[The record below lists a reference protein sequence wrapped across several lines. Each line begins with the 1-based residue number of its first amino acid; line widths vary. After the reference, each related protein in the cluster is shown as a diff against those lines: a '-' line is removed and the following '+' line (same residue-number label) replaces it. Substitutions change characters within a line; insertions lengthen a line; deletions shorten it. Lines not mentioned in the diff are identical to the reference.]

1 MSTPETTT
9 PADGADTLVGRCY
22 TKARR
27 HPLVIGRWPG
37 GGVLW
42 GGPYTVPQL
51 IVMVGSFVALILFR
65 PIWAHFGVVLNVM
78 IAFAVPYALGWT
90 VRRLSVDGRNPLAA
104 TASVLGLLA
113 APSAGRLGGRP
124 LKTLNRARLVHGVCT
139 LTWQEP
145 TGLHRSPVRGRP
157 EVWAGGGRA
166 FVGELSTGEPR
177 CAVPPLAEGS
187 GNAVPEAVVGAAKP
201 RVLSGVGALVAARAA
216 GSGHEI
222 EKG

>member
-9 PADGADTLVGRCY
+9 PAGGADTLVGRCY

-42 GGPYTVPQL
+42 GGPYSVPQL

-65 PIWAHFGVVLNVM
+65 PVWAHFGVVLNVM
-78 IAFAVPYALGWT
+78 FAFAVPYALGWT
-90 VRRLSVDGRNPLAA
+90 VRRLTVDGRNPLAA
-104 TASVLGLLA
+104 AASVLALLT

-124 LKTLNRARLVHGVCT
+124 LKALNRARPVRGVCT
-139 LTWQEP
+139 VTWQEP
-145 TGLHRSPVRGRP
+145 AANRRSLVVGR
-157 EVWAGGGRA
+157 AGDTRA
-166 FVGELSTGEPR
+166 FVGELGAGKTR
-177 CAVPPLAEGS
+177 RAAPLAPQGAGS
-187 GNAVPEAVVGAAKP
+187 AAPEVGVARP
-201 RVLSGVGALVAARAA
+201 RVLSGVGALIAARAAA

>member
-9 PADGADTLVGRCY
+9 SADGADTLVGRCY

-42 GGPYTVPQL
+42 GGPYSVPQL

-65 PIWAHFGVVLNVM
+65 PLWAHFGVVLNVM
-78 IAFAVPYALGWT
+78 FAFAVPYALGWT
-90 VRRLSVDGRNPLAA
+90 VRRLTVDGRNPLAA
-104 TASVLGLLA
+104 AGSVLGLLA

-124 LKTLNRARLVHGVCT
+124 LKTLDRARPVRGVCT
-139 LTWQEP
+139 VTWQEP
-145 TGLHRSPVRGRP
+145 AALLRSPVVGRP
-157 EVWAGGGRA
+157 TVQAGGTRA
-166 FVGELSTGEPR
+166 FVGELG
-177 CAVPPLAEGS
+177 AGS
-187 GNAVPEAVVGAAKP
+187 AGAEAVVGAARP
-201 RVLSGVGALVAARAA
+201 RVLSGVGALIAARAA